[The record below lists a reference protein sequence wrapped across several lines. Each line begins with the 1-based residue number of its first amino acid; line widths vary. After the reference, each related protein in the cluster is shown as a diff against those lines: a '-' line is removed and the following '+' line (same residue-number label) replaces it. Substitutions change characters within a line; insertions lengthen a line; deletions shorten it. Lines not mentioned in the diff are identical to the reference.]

1 MRGRRVAEHGKL
13 RRQGPSWAD
22 RRLRIRRIELM
33 ERGSSAT
40 RSCGSLRSTAS
51 APVSLHP
58 FFLLTGLASPAEHVL
73 YSVAFQWRQPGR
85 QGNSDR
91 ELGHESA
98 YKR

>member
-1 MRGRRVAEHGKL
+1 MRGRRAAEHGKL
-13 RRQGPSWAD
+13 RRWEPSWAD
-22 RRLRIRRIELM
+22 RRLRIRPM

-40 RSCGSLRSTAS
+40 RSCVSRRYTAC
-51 APVSLHP
+51 APVSRHP